1 MGLPGGVGQSNREK
15 HLSLPGFAA
24 TAPREAYECVLTA
37 DGDIILFLLVRDTKE
52 ARKEKGLVGEQRRG

>member
-1 MGLPGGVGQSNREK
+1 MGQSNREK
-15 HLSLPGFAA
+15 HLSLPGFAGFAA
-24 TAPREAYECVLTA
+24 TVPREAYECVLTA